1 MYSSYDDDSTGRIRG
16 SVNESTVSS
25 ALARNAK
32 MKRTKTRSAAW
43 DGGGG
48 RGVRK
53 RLEEGGAPG
62 RRRRRRRRR
71 TWAVIIQRGKTIIS
85 GCAFTAFVASF
96 TTVTQITILRR
107 EMQITMM

>member
-1 MYSSYDDDSTGRIRG
+1 M
-16 SVNESTVSS
+16 
-25 ALARNAK
+25 
-32 MKRTKTRSAAW
+32 
-43 DGGGG
+43 
-48 RGVRK
+48 RK
-53 RLEEGGAPG
+53 RLEEGESPG
-62 RRRRRRRRR
+62 GGGGVTAAR